1 MSLFYC
7 NIKYEHR
14 EILLKDRPR
23 ALYDV
28 SPKGTVPVLIL
39 NNNNIID
46 ESIDI
51 MKWALKIFDKD
62 SWYKNKIEKQDKLIS
77 VNDNIFK
84 KKLDNY
90 KYHIRFPELS
100 FEEHRK
106 IISKDLSAYN
116 NILSDNKY
124 LLGSEINLADIAIF
138 PFIRQSA
145 FVNINWFKVQFPF
158 VYNWLQNLMDS
169 NLFQSIM
176 HKYPIWKEGENKI
189 IVNDF

>member
-116 NILSDNKY
+116 NILSENKY
-124 LLGSEINLADIAIF
+124 LLSSEINLADIAIF

>member
-39 NNNNIID
+39 DNNNIID

>member
-39 NNNNIID
+39 DNNNIID

-116 NILSDNKY
+116 NILSENKY
-124 LLGSEINLADIAIF
+124 LLSSEINLADIAIF

>member
-39 NNNNIID
+39 DNNNIID

-116 NILSDNKY
+116 NILSDDKY

>member
-39 NNNNIID
+39 DNNNIID

-116 NILSDNKY
+116 NILSENKY
-124 LLGSEINLADIAIF
+124 LLSSEINLADIAIF

-158 VYNWLQNLMDS
+158 VYNWLQSLMDS

>member
-116 NILSDNKY
+116 NILSENKY
-124 LLGSEINLADIAIF
+124 LLSSEINLADIAIF

-145 FVNINWFKVQFPF
+145 FVNINWFKVQFPY

>member
-23 ALYDV
+23 ALYDI

-39 NNNNIID
+39 DNNNIID

-116 NILSDNKY
+116 NILSENKY
-124 LLGSEINLADIAIF
+124 LLSSEINLADIAIF